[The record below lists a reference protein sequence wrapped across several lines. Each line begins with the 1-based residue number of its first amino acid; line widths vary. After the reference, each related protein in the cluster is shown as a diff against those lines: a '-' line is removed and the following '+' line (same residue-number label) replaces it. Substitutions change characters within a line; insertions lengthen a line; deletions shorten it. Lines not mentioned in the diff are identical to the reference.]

1 MSSRY
6 SSPLLLSLLLF
17 NRKVM
22 LPPQGLCAC
31 WSFLPRRLLT
41 IIFTHLAP
49 SPPSGLYLNA
59 TFSVGLYFT
68 LLIHISSLP
77 MSLPCCIFLQGI
89 YHIYL
94 GDRSCARRG
103 CTLDRTPQP
112 SRPQDL
118 AATALSHTGKRVSH
132 TSPAFCREPH
142 KDCQGHYQTELKLRG
157 DAPIFFLFCIS
168 LEIIQTGTALVEPY

>member
-1 MSSRY
+1 MQHLSRKLKQKLSHCHLSLLDWHRVGGGHMSSRY

-94 GDRSCARRG
+94 GDLKYIS
-103 CTLDRTPQP
+103 TVYLLLVYLPEEINF
-112 SRPQDL
+112 SFSNML
-118 AATALSHTGKRVSH
+118 A
-132 TSPAFCREPH
+132 
-142 KDCQGHYQTELKLRG
+142 
-157 DAPIFFLFCIS
+157 
-168 LEIIQTGTALVEPY
+168 